1 MRVIVSRLTG
11 DKEHMIAMRFTLP
24 LIIAI
29 TLTLFPGPGALLL
42 AQGAGHAIQYEAHD
56 EERARR
62 ALENGEILP
71 LDRVIAPLNDRG
83 SGEISGVE
91 LEKEK
96 GIWIY
101 EFKIISPA
109 GEMQTVR
116 INAMTGNLIGK
127 AGK

>member
-1 MRVIVSRLTG
+1 MDV
-11 DKEHMIAMRFTLP
+11 
-24 LIIAI
+24 
-29 TLTLFPGPGALLL
+29 
-42 AQGAGHAIQYEAHD
+42 AHD

-71 LDRVIAPLNDRG
+71 LDRVIAPLNDRV

-96 GIWIY
+96 GTWIY